1 MKGILALIGL
11 VVVALLAYNL
21 VTTGELTL
29 RLPGGGSAEE
39 KLLRGL
45 EQQLDAAKREF
56 SQAGRAA
63 GLTGADASL
72 NAEGLRR
79 RAEAVEE
86 GLDRLQDKLS
96 DKLKARADKLRRAV
110 AAFKREL
117 E

>member
-11 VVVALLAYNL
+11 VVVALLAYN
-21 VTTGELTL
+21 VITTGQLSL
-29 RLPGGGSAEE
+29 RPPGGGSTEE

-45 EQQLDAAKREF
+45 EQQLDAARREF
-56 SQAGRAA
+56 QQAGKAA
-63 GLTGADASL
+63 GLTGADTSFS
-72 NAEGLRR
+72 AEGLHNRVER
-79 RAEAVEE
+79 VEE

-96 DKLKARADKLRRAV
+96 EKLKARAEKLRRAI